1 MVDVAKAAGVSQS
14 TVSRV
19 ISGNPAVS
27 PATAERIRKIIKQ
40 MGYRGVPRR
49 KPNGSQVNSGQ
60 DFVLLVIDDTPGL
73 AQRIGHTNIVTGL
86 MAGGSRAA
94 DAIDGRLSVGF
105 VSDPQGVPNVLT
117 ESKISG
123 VIFAGV
129 MPRGALRERLEDVG
143 VVGAMNNPVVPDWC
157 DVVQPDTESIGR
169 QAAEHLL
176 EAGCR
181 RPAIA
186 CLRSRHAAIR
196 TRRHAF
202 VDRLEAEGL
211 EVLDL
216 RADED
221 DPALLQNNRPQA
233 MQNVVDQ
240 LVRRKPAIDGLFVPT
255 DSEFAMIW
263 PILSQANPKQ
273 ARRLA
278 TVSCDNEST
287 LLPGFPQGHATL
299 DLCADEIGAR
309 AIQQL
314 LWRRQTETP
323 GPFNRVLIRPRMTY
337 VDHQSS
343 SLG

>member
-27 PATAERIRKIIKQ
+27 PATAERIRKVIKQ
-40 MGYRGVPRR
+40 MGYRGMPRR
-49 KPNGSQVNSGQ
+49 KSNGPQVPAGQ

-94 DAIDGRLSVGF
+94 DAVDGRLSVAF
-105 VSDPQGVPNVLT
+105 VSDPGEVSNVLQ

-129 MPRGALRERLEDVG
+129 MPRGPLRERLDELG
-143 VVGAMNNPVVPDWC
+143 VVGVMNNPVVPDWC

-169 QAAEHLL
+169 QAAEHLI

-181 RPAIA
+181 RPAIV
-186 CLRSRHAAIR
+186 CLQSRHAAIQ
-196 TRRHAF
+196 TRRHAY

-211 EVLDL
+211 EVLELLADSEDAALPAHDL
-216 RADED
+216 
-221 DPALLQNNRPQA
+221 PQA
-233 MQNVVDQ
+233 MQSLADQ
-240 LVRRKPAIDGLFVPT
+240 LLRRKPAIDGLFVPT
-255 DSEFAMIW
+255 DREFARVW
-263 PILSQANPKQ
+263 PILLSTNAKLAQ
-273 ARRLA
+273 RLV

-299 DLCADEIGAR
+299 DLCADEIGVR

-314 LWRRQTETP
+314 LWRRQTQTP

-337 VDHQSS
+337 VDHSS
-343 SLG
+343 PDAV